1 MDNQPVLSKAEG
13 PVQGQNTGVPQTPV
27 SPTPIPPPPAVQPP
41 QTPPSGPEALRAG
54 GPKSRKKILF
64 LLLLAVLIAIVA
76 GYLFLSSKKP
86 FEDTTGLAAK
96 VGEQK
101 ITVSQ
106 ASEFANECSLE
117 QKEAAEYLVDNIV
130 LEQWAQDE
138 KIAFSKEDQ
147 KAEEIRIS
155 GKEATI
161 NCIAVQAKVNLLRE
175 RLTNYATPF
184 REGKFIVVNFG
195 RYNPSPFGLQPVEA
209 TQGAD
214 LQELLEKEREY
225 ADSLVNSIYDDLK
238 ANKLTFEQA
247 IEKVNND
254 PKVGTSSPYKTFFQS
269 GTFAAND
276 YIKRNGLFA
285 SDSFK
290 QKVDSLDEGKATEPF
305 LEQVNVAPCD
315 EPTENCKPTYTDS
328 HWIIAKVEKLG
339 KGYGDPSEEL
349 IVKIRDKYDAKI
361 YLR

>member
-254 PKVGTSSPYKTFFQS
+254 
-269 GTFAAND
+269 
-276 YIKRNGLFA
+276 
-285 SDSFK
+285 
-290 QKVDSLDEGKATEPF
+290 
-305 LEQVNVAPCD
+305 
-315 EPTENCKPTYTDS
+315 
-328 HWIIAKVEKLG
+328 
-339 KGYGDPSEEL
+339 
-349 IVKIRDKYDAKI
+349 
-361 YLR
+361 